1 MQKGAS
7 YPAISN
13 NVVKKFKI
21 PIPSLTIQKEI
32 VKILDNFTRLEA
44 ELEARKKQYEHYR
57 EELLTFGDDVEFK
70 TLGGVITK
78 SFALNKTNT
87 TVAISLNMLYFYK

>member
-1 MQKGAS
+1 M
-7 YPAISN
+7 
-13 NVVKKFKI
+13 
-21 PIPSLTIQKEI
+21 
-32 VKILDNFTRLEA
+32 
-44 ELEARKKQYEHYR
+44 EARKKQYEHYR

-87 TVAISLNMLYFYK
+87 TVAISLNMLCFYK